1 MVFCTILPSASFF
14 AAISYQDHGWSL
26 LFYPWL
32 LPGAAVVTLGD
43 PEASSMIIY
52 QGPGSDIGWDW
63 RNLFE
68 TPWLKKS
75 PIPSKTSITSSLVG
89 GPPNAPTGLL
99 KPFLPKKKIM
109 DIEANFLKL
118 ILPERYTGGT

>member
-1 MVFCTILPSASFF
+1 MVCLPYHTTPYMVFCTILPSASFF

-52 QGPGSDIGWDW
+52 Q
-63 RNLFE
+63 
-68 TPWLKKS
+68 
-75 PIPSKTSITSSLVG
+75 
-89 GPPNAPTGLL
+89 
-99 KPFLPKKKIM
+99 
-109 DIEANFLKL
+109 EA
-118 ILPERYTGGT
+118 RV